1 MIRVQDAPF
10 DSGAEINL
18 FLKQNAN
25 SGAVATFIGQVRD
38 FDGSTENASGSI
50 TSLELEHY
58 AGMTDKELSRIADEA
73 RNRWPLDDV
82 LIVHRHGKMKPG
94 EAIVLVCT
102 ASAHRADAFSA
113 CEFLMDWLK
122 TKAPFWKREETEAG
136 ESWVKAT
143 DSDDARA
150 ARWADVEK

>member
-1 MIRVQDAPF
+1 MIRVQGAPF

-18 FLKQNAN
+18 FLKQSAN

-38 FDGSTENASGSI
+38 FDGSKETAGRTI

-58 AGMTDKELSRIADEA
+58 AGMTEKELSRIADEA
-73 RNRWPLDDV
+73 HTRWPLDNL
-82 LIVHRHGKMKPG
+82 LIIHRFGKMTPG

-102 ASAHRADAFSA
+102 ASAHRADAFAA

-122 TKAPFWKREETEAG
+122 TKAPFWKREETEDGA
-136 ESWVKAT
+136 SWVKAT
-143 DSDDARA
+143 NADDARA
-150 ARWADVEK
+150 ARWTESGK